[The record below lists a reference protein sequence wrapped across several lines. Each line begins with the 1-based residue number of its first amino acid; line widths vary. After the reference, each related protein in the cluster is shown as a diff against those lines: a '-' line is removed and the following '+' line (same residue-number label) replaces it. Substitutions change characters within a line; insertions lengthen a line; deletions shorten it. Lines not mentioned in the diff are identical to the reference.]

1 MPTLCSRD
9 ALYGSLSC
17 AVAVTSRKRELQSLA
32 VPYREQPSSHRACSS
47 AIKLIPSNSFL
58 FIYHSLMATA
68 DKSSVGPP
76 HFSEPWKFS
85 DVVLV
90 VEGQKL
96 HVHRSTLAIWSPVFD
111 TMFTS
116 DFKEKNS
123 VEIPLPGKKA
133 NEMKL
138 LLQIMY
144 DTSWNRSI
152 MTEENCY
159 FLLDL
164 AHEYQIASIIQLCED
179 FLVSMVKGKKTDK
192 DVLTVL
198 LVGQKYELKTLLQ
211 SCVSEARNL
220 SLNELKRHN
229 KRSEIDQE
237 NYQHITDGIIARL
250 EEENRTLTNRL
261 GYW

>member
-1 MPTLCSRD
+1 
-9 ALYGSLSC
+9 
-17 AVAVTSRKRELQSLA
+17 
-32 VPYREQPSSHRACSS
+32 
-47 AIKLIPSNSFL
+47 
-58 FIYHSLMATA
+58 MATA
-68 DKSSVGPP
+68 DKSLGSVGPP

-90 VEGQKL
+90 VEEQKL

-116 DFKEKNS
+116 HFKEKNS

-138 LLQIMY
+138 LLQIIY
-144 DTSWNRSI
+144 VTSWNRSI

-164 AHEYQIASIIQLCED
+164 AHESQIASIIQLCED
-179 FLVSMVKGKKTDK
+179 FLVSMVKGKKADK
-192 DVLTVL
+192 DV
-198 LVGQKYELKTLLQ
+198 LLQ

-237 NYQHITDGIIARL
+237 NYQL
-250 EEENRTLTNRL
+250 ME
-261 GYW
+261 

>member
-1 MPTLCSRD
+1 
-9 ALYGSLSC
+9 
-17 AVAVTSRKRELQSLA
+17 
-32 VPYREQPSSHRACSS
+32 
-47 AIKLIPSNSFL
+47 
-58 FIYHSLMATA
+58 MATT

-133 NEMKL
+133 NEIKL

-144 DTSWNRSI
+144 DTSWNRSV
-152 MTEENCY
+152 MTEGNCY
-159 FLLDL
+159 FLMDL
-164 AHEYQIASIIQLCED
+164 AHEYHIAAIIQLCED
-179 FLVSMVKGKKTDK
+179 FLVSIVKRKRGK
-192 DVLTVL
+192 DVLNIL
-198 LVGQKYELKTLLQ
+198 LVGQKYRLQTLLKACIFQ
-211 SCVSEARNL
+211 ARNL
-220 SLNELKRHN
+220 SLNELKLHN
-229 KRSEIDQE
+229 KRGEIELD
-237 NYQHITDGIIARL
+237 NYQQITDGIIERL
-250 EEENRTLTNRL
+250 EEENRRLNNRL
-261 GYW
+261 GR

>member
-1 MPTLCSRD
+1 
-9 ALYGSLSC
+9 
-17 AVAVTSRKRELQSLA
+17 
-32 VPYREQPSSHRACSS
+32 
-47 AIKLIPSNSFL
+47 
-58 FIYHSLMATA
+58 MATA
-68 DKSSVGPP
+68 DKSTVSPP

-85 DVVLV
+85 DVVLI

-96 HVHRSTLAIWSPVFD
+96 HVHRGTLAIWSSVFD

-116 DFKEKNS
+116 DFNEKNS

-133 NEMKL
+133 NEIKL

-152 MTEENCY
+152 MTEGNCY

-179 FLVSMVKGKKTDK
+179 FLVSMVKGKRDK

-198 LVGQKYELKTLLQ
+198 LVGQKYGLKKLLK

-220 SLNELKRHN
+220 SLKELKRHD
-229 KRSEIDQE
+229 KRGEIDPE
-237 NYQHITDGIIARL
+237 IYQQITDGIIARL
-250 EEENRTLTNRL
+250 EAENRTLNNRQ
-261 GYW
+261 GYSGW

>member
-1 MPTLCSRD
+1 M
-9 ALYGSLSC
+9 
-17 AVAVTSRKRELQSLA
+17 
-32 VPYREQPSSHRACSS
+32 YR
-47 AIKLIPSNSFL
+47 
-58 FIYHSLMATA
+58 SLMATA

-76 HFSEPWKFS
+76 HFSVPWKFS

-90 VEGQKL
+90 VEEQKL

-123 VEIPLPGKKA
+123 VEITLPGKKA
-133 NEMKL
+133 NEIKL

-152 MTEENCY
+152 LTKKNCY

-164 AHEYQIASIIQLCED
+164 AHEYQIPFIIQICED
-179 FLVSMVKGKKTDK
+179 FLVSMVDGKREK

-198 LVGQKYELKTLLQ
+198 LVGQRYELKTLIK

-220 SLNELKRHN
+220 TFKEWKGHKKRG
-229 KRSEIDQE
+229 EIDRE
-237 NYQHITDGIIARL
+237 NYQQITDGIMERL
-250 EEENRTLTNRL
+250 EEKFKHSIQP
-261 GYW
+261 